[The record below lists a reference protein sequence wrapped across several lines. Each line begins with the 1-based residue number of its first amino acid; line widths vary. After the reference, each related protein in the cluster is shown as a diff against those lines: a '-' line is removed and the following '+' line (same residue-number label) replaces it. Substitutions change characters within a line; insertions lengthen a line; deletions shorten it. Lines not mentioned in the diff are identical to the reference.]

1 MCSLS
6 GTEICEYLT
15 IQVHW
20 GVQNWVARAGKHL
33 KMDGARQSHNRI
45 KFGCINKLSTLLTQ
59 TTKSRFTISLSD
71 PSLIIA
77 LPLQSLHWV
86 LHSSETWLIWP
97 WRVKIRCCS
106 WWFYGRSSLL
116 WQNLVLSRYEDNV
129 WSRFWSLVCSGSR
142 KSARRHVRV
151 AKQNQAQ
158 VWPRLKKSKIL
169 KTGCLGSVVPLAMLF
184 LLYNRERG
192 K

>member
-1 MCSLS
+1 MFKLCVQILSMCSLS

-59 TTKSRFTISLSD
+59 TTKYRFTISLSD

-77 LPLQSLHWV
+77 LPLQSLS
-86 LHSSETWLIWP
+86 L
-97 WRVKIRCCS
+97 
-106 WWFYGRSSLL
+106 SLL
-116 WQNLVLSRYEDNV
+116 WDLTDVTLACEDSRNLSLPYQLLSLE
-129 WSRFWSLVCSGSR
+129 
-142 KSARRHVRV
+142 
-151 AKQNQAQ
+151 QNQSHLVDAR
-158 VWPRLKKSKIL
+158 WKKSFL
-169 KTGCLGSVVPLAMLF
+169 FMLEQ
-184 LLYNRERG
+184 N
-192 K
+192 